1 MPVQG
6 AGRQGRTRYFLHS
19 APSTSACLVSHITR
33 QEWLII
39 SPAAD
44 ERPRRPREIVSWPQ
58 SHGESVSRL
67 ELRTS
72 CVWLQAG
79 SFLAGVKLPLTV
91 AYQIPLSMAFSR
103 QEYQSGLPFPSPGKL
118 PKPGIKP
125 KSLTK
130 VFCIGKRVLYCCFT
144 WEAPKIGDANT
155 YSQHFKK
162 SSKWKHISKNTCILP
177 FIQ

>member
-1 MPVQG
+1 MYATEIQLKVLDFNYQRNSTCFTIDLKIVVRAQLLSSVRLFKTPWTG
-6 AGRQGRTRYFLHS
+6 AH
-19 APSTSACLVSHITR
+19 
-33 QEWLII
+33 
-39 SPAAD
+39 
-44 ERPRRPREIVSWPQ
+44 
-58 SHGESVSRL
+58 
-67 ELRTS
+67 
-72 CVWLQAG
+72 QA
-79 SFLAGVKLPLTV
+79 
-91 AYQIPLSMAFSR
+91 PLSMAFSR